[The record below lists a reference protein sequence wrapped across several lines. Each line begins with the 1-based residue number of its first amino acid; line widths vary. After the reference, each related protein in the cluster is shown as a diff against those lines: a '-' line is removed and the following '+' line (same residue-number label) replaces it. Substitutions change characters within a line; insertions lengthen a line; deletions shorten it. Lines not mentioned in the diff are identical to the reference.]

1 MKRPNKLNLAHLPT
15 PLEKIRFQGK
25 EFLIKRDDYT
35 GSDLLGNKVRKLEY
49 LLFEAKKGKADIIFT
64 CGGDQSNHARAT
76 ASAAVWWR

>member
-35 GSDLLGNKVRKLEY
+35 GSDLIGNKVRKLVVV
-49 LLFEAKKGKADIIFT
+49 INQIM
-64 CGGDQSNHARAT
+64 HAQQLQRQLNLG
-76 ASAAVWWR
+76 